1 MANTIK
7 KILVLTILATTLTAC
22 GSGQTAE
29 TRMIKQVTDGVEAQS
44 AEIRLRNIKIVK
56 NELSQGIL
64 VGTLV
69 NWSDQ
74 VDAITGINIGG
85 TAATLSNARFDLIK
99 NKPITF
105 VGDSANADAYAQI
118 SKVAG
123 ERIAIT
129 FTFATAMPVT
139 VDALVVAQDGIYENL
154 VRANAAVAAPVAGE
168 IKP

>member
-74 VDAITGINIGG
+74 SDAITGINIGG
-85 TAATLSNARFDLIK
+85 IAATLSGVKFDLLK

-105 VGDSANADAYAQI
+105 VGDSANADAFAQV

-123 ERIAIT
+123 ERIPIT
-129 FTFATAMPVT
+129 FTFATATPVT
-139 VDALVVAQDGIYENL
+139 LDALVVAQDGIYENI
-154 VRANAAVAAPVAGE
+154 VRVNAAVAAPVVSE
-168 IKP
+168 VKP

>member
-1 MANTIK
+1 MANAIK
-7 KILVLTILATTLTAC
+7 KMLVLTILATSLTAC

-64 VGTLV
+64 VGTIV

-74 VDAITGINIGG
+74 ADAITGINIGG
-85 TAATLSNARFDLIK
+85 ANATLSGAQFELLK

-105 VGDSANADAYAQI
+105 IGDSANADAYAQI

-123 ERIAIT
+123 ELIAIT
-129 FTFATAMPVT
+129 FTFATATPVT
-139 VDALVVAQDGIYENL
+139 VDALVVAQDGMYENL
-154 VRANAAVAAPVAGE
+154 VRANVVETTTALVE

>member
-44 AEIRLRNIKIVK
+44 AEIRLRNIKIIK
-56 NELSQGIL
+56 SKSSEGIL
-64 VGTLV
+64 IGTLI

-74 VDAITGINIGG
+74 ADAITGINIDGV
-85 TAATLSNARFDLIK
+85 AATLSGVKFDLLK

-105 VGDSANADAYAQI
+105 VGQTANADAFAPI
-118 SKVAG
+118 TKAEG
-123 ERIAIT
+123 ERLPIT
-129 FTFATAMPVT
+129 FTFATAQPVT
-139 VDALVVAQDGIYENL
+139 LDALVVAQDGIYETLQRVIPTPATSEVVN
-154 VRANAAVAAPVAGE
+154 P
-168 IKP
+168 

>member
-56 NELSQGIL
+56 NELSEGIL

-74 VDAITGINIGG
+74 ADAITGINIGG
-85 TAATLSNARFDLIK
+85 VAATLSGVKFDLLK

-105 VGDSANADAYAQI
+105 VGDSANADAFAQV

-123 ERIAIT
+123 ERIPIT
-129 FTFATAMPVT
+129 FTFATATPVT

-154 VRANAAVAAPVAGE
+154 VRANEAVTAPVVSE
-168 IKP
+168 VKP